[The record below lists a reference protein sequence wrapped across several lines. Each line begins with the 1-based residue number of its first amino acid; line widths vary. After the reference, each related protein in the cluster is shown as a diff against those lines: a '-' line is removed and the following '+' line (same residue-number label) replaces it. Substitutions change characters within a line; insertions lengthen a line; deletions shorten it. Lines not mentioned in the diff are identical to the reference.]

1 MSDFNLFLCEK
12 CNPTWKKSPP
22 LSQQLPPKVEVLS
35 SHPRPNFLKIWLE
48 VQSPT
53 PTPSIKGK
61 EVGGAHYKNDLL
73 FNSEDIADK
82 IILQLD
88 WLTDIPDKLTR
99 IILKGNLWL
108 LFKIFADLLSKI
120 KIFFQIKADKF
131 IAFLFKLKYSQKNTS
146 WDAPKNKKPA
156 DLTKSIC

>member
-1 MSDFNLFLCEK
+1 MKNATPPEKSHPLFPSNSLQKLRSCQA
-12 CNPTWKKSPP
+12 P
-22 LSQQLPPKVEVLS
+22 
-35 SHPRPNFLKIWLE
+35 PRPNFLKIWLE

-99 IILKGNLWL
+99 MILKGNLWL

-156 DLTKSIC
+156 DITKSIC

>member
-1 MSDFNLFLCEK
+1 MWKMQPHLKKVTPLF
-12 CNPTWKKSPP
+12 PATPSKSWGPVKPP
-22 LSQQLPPKVEVLS
+22 LPP
-35 SHPRPNFLKIWLE
+35 FLKIWLE
-48 VQSPT
+48 VQPPT
-53 PTPSIKGK
+53 PIPRIKGK

-120 KIFFQIKADKF
+120 KIIFFQIKADKF

-156 DLTKSIC
+156 DITKSIC